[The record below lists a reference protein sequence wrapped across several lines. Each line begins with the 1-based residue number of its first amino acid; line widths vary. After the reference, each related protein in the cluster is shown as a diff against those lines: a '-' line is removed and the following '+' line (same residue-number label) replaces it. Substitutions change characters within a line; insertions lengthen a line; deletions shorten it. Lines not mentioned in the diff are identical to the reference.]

1 MNIGFIGLGIMGK
14 PMCKNLISN
23 GYQCHAFDI
32 NEEIV
37 DDLNKAGA
45 IKAKSAQEVASNCN
59 VIITML
65 PNSPHVRQV
74 VLGETGILHSMKKG
88 SILIDMSSI
97 APGVSQEISK
107 ELEEKGVEMLDA
119 PVSGGEP
126 KAIDGTLSIMVGGK
140 KEVFEK
146 VKKIL
151 LCMGSSAVYCGDIG
165 AGNTTK
171 LANQVVVALN
181 IAACAEAFTLAKKAG
196 VDPELVFEAI
206 RGGLAGS
213 TVMEAKV
220 PMMLSGNDKAGF
232 KIGLHI
238 KDLANAM
245 ETAHDVGMGLPL
257 TAQVMEMLQTLK
269 ADGLENKDHSALA
282 YYYQK
287 LTGETIKR

>member
-14 PMCKNLISN
+14 PMCKNLINN
-23 GYQCHAFDI
+23 GYQCHAYDI
-32 NEEIV
+32 NEELI

-45 IKAKSAQEVASNCN
+45 IKAKSAQEAASSCD
-59 VIITML
+59 VVITML

-74 VLGETGILHSMKKG
+74 VLGETGIIHSMKKG

-97 APGVSQEISK
+97 APGVSQEISRA
-107 ELEEKGVEMLDA
+107 LEEKEIEMLDA

-140 KEVFEK
+140 KEIFEK

-213 TVMEAKV
+213 TVMDAKV
-220 PMMLSGNDKAGF
+220 PMMLSGNDKPGF

-238 KDLANAM
+238 KDLVNAM

-287 LTGETIKR
+287 LTGETIKK